1 MNALSLKAVVSGAL
15 ADVGVDEKAF
25 PPTRGRPRDTVW
37 FTMESGF
44 GMRRYA
50 SGRNVYIVQSRMN
63 GRVRTITIG
72 PASLLTQA
80 MAASV
85 AKRVIAHAL
94 VGNDPAEDR
103 KRIRNA
109 PAFDDFVKEYWEKC
123 APTWKLSTRKS
134 QDVYRRILIDGKFPD
149 RYVDDIEPG
158 DIARWFARATD
169 SCGPGG
175 ANRVVDLLRAMFNKA
190 EQWGYRLE
198 NTNPCTG
205 QRKNRARKFQRF
217 MTPEQ
222 MRDVGAV
229 LIADRVGRNLLHAS
243 FATAIML
250 LLLTGCRHSEILN
263 LKWSDIHGL
272 RIKLSDAKTGRR
284 TVWLGTEARAV
295 IDHLALTRRPKIE
308 WLFWNWKMRK
318 QIKSVGAYWHQVQ
331 ERAGIMGLRVHDI
344 RHTFASH
351 AVQRAETIPMVG
363 RLLGHAKVSSTLRY
377 AHLDDAHALTASQRI
392 ADAIEK
398 MMDDGLP
405 QVYPTTKYDALDWSQ
420 GSPAE

>member
-1 MNALSLKAVVSGAL
+1 MQRLRFLQLVERGADALEFSLAEIPFKFAA
-15 ADVGVDEKAF
+15 
-25 PPTRGRPRDTVW
+25 
-37 FTMESGF
+37 
-44 GMRRYA
+44 
-50 SGRNVYIVQSRMN
+50 
-63 GRVRTITIG
+63 RV
-72 PASLLTQA
+72 
-80 MAASV
+80 
-85 AKRVIAHAL
+85 
-94 VGNDPAEDR
+94 
-103 KRIRNA
+103 
-109 PAFDDFVKEYWEKC
+109 
-123 APTWKLSTRKS
+123 
-134 QDVYRRILIDGKFPD
+134 
-149 RYVDDIEPG
+149 
-158 DIARWFARATD
+158 
-169 SCGPGG
+169 
-175 ANRVVDLLRAMFNKA
+175 
-190 EQWGYRLE
+190 
-198 NTNPCTG
+198 
-205 QRKNRARKFQRF
+205 
-217 MTPEQ
+217 
-222 MRDVGAV
+222 
-229 LIADRVGRNLLHAS
+229 NLLDAS
-243 FATAIML
+243 FATAILL

-377 AHLDDAHALTASQRI
+377 AHLDDEHALAASQRI

-405 QVYPTTKYDALDWSQ
+405 QVYPTTKYDALDWTQ